1 LNLYRI
7 IPELKNKNKTMAGL
21 RQLKITKQITSRDSL
36 SLIKYLNEISSM
48 EMMTAEEEKEAA
60 ILISKGDEK
69 AVDKLVRANLRFVV
83 SVAKQHQNSGE
94 KLADLVSAGNV
105 GLLEAAKRFDH
116 TRGFKFISYAV
127 WWIRQAILQYISE
140 NSRTIRLPSNKL
152 NSINK
157 VNNASSYLEQ
167 IHQRPPTAE
176 EITEV
181 VNQKHPKDNMNAES
195 VSEILLL
202 SRNPMSHLDA
212 PFSGGG
218 EREVGSLNDV
228 LEGESFSL
236 LKKESDSNDL
246 KIKIQEVLEKLSPKE
261 RKVIVSLYGLEGNVE
276 KSLAEIGEE
285 LDLTRE
291 RVRQIKEKIIRRLR
305 HRNASQS
312 LKEYL

>member
-1 LNLYRI
+1 MNLYRI

-181 VNQKHPKDNMNAES
+181 VNQKHPKDKM
-195 VSEILLL
+195 
-202 SRNPMSHLDA
+202 
-212 PFSGGG
+212 
-218 EREVGSLNDV
+218 
-228 LEGESFSL
+228 
-236 LKKESDSNDL
+236 
-246 KIKIQEVLEKLSPKE
+246 
-261 RKVIVSLYGLEGNVE
+261 
-276 KSLAEIGEE
+276 
-285 LDLTRE
+285 T
-291 RVRQIKEKIIRRLR
+291 
-305 HRNASQS
+305 
-312 LKEYL
+312 